1 MKAAPHAGDL
11 LAHFSAKA
19 DAMLGDLEEL
29 VKRESPSSD
38 AAAVTALA
46 DWVRT
51 RLLVSGVP
59 AERIAFE
66 GQGDGVVV
74 RLGAESGGTLLLG
87 HLDTVWPLGTL
98 ATQPFHA
105 GGNVAMGPG
114 VFDMKAGL
122 AVLLAVLGAAGE
134 GIFAPARGVTLL
146 LTSDEEVGSGASR
159 ERIVREAR
167 RRERVLVLEPSGDG
181 GAAKVARKGVGLSLA
196 RFQGVPAHSGLEPEK
211 GASALLEMARFALRA
226 DTLADRDA
234 GTTVVP
240 TLASSGSARNVV
252 PPGAEVTVDFRFWTA
267 AEGER
272 ICAELKAFVPSDTR
286 VGAEISAVVS
296 RPPMEPTPES
306 LALHRRARAVAAALG
321 FGLAAAR
328 VGGASD
334 GNLTAAAGIPTLDG
348 LGPRGGG
355 AHARG
360 EHVELDDLPRRAA
373 LVAALL
379 SEVEA

>member
-1 MKAAPHAGDL
+1 VREAPRAVDL
-11 LAHFSAKA
+11 LEHFSARA
-19 DAMLGDLEEL
+19 EAMRRDLEAL
-29 VKRESPSSD
+29 VTRESPSSD
-38 AAAVTALA
+38 AAAVSALA
-46 DWVRT
+46 EWVRS
-51 RLLVSGVP
+51 RLAASGIP

-66 GQGDGVVV
+66 GRGDGVLA
-74 RLGAESGGTLLLG
+74 RLGPESGGTLLLG
-87 HLDTVWPLGTL
+87 HLDTVWPVGTL

-114 VFDMKAGL
+114 VFDMKSGL
-122 AVLLAVLGAAGE
+122 AVLLAVFSAAGE
-134 GIFAPARGVTLL
+134 KTFVTARGVSLL
-146 LTSDEEVGSGASR
+146 LTSDEEVGSVASR
-159 ERIVREAR
+159 ERILEEAR
-167 RRERVLVLEPSGDG
+167 RRERVFVLEPSGDG
-181 GAAKVARKGVGLSLA
+181 GAAKVARKGVGVAVA
-196 RFQGVPAHSGLEPEK
+196 RFHGVPAHSGLEPEK
-211 GASALLEMARFALRA
+211 GASALLEMARFVLRA
-226 DTLADRDA
+226 DALADRNA

-240 TLASSGSARNVV
+240 TLASAGSARNVV
-252 PPGAEVTVDFRFWTA
+252 PPGAELTVDFRFWTA

-272 ICAELKAFVPSDTR
+272 ICEGLKAYAPSDTR
-286 VGAEISAVVS
+286 VGTEVSAAVS

-306 LALHRRARAVAAALG
+306 LALHRTARAVAAALG

-379 SEVEA
+379 AEVEA

>member
-1 MKAAPHAGDL
+1 VKEAPNAGEL
-11 LAHFSAKA
+11 LAHFTARAGS
-19 DAMLGDLEEL
+19 MLGDLEAL
-29 VKRESPSSD
+29 VTMESPSDD

-46 DWVRT
+46 EWVRA
-51 RLLVSGVP
+51 RLAASGVP

-66 GQGDGVVV
+66 GRGDGVLA
-74 RLGAESGGTLLLG
+74 RLGPEIGGTLLLG

-105 GGNVAMGPG
+105 GGNLAMGPG

-122 AVLLAVLGAAGE
+122 AVLLAVLSAAGE
-134 GIFAPARGVTLL
+134 GAFIPARGVSLL
-146 LTSDEEVGSGASR
+146 LTSDEEQGSGASR
-159 ERIVREAR
+159 ERILEEAR
-167 RRERVLVLEPSGDG
+167 RRDRVFVLEPSGDG
-181 GAAKVARKGVGLSLA
+181 GAAKVARKGVGLAVAL
-196 RFQGVPAHSGLEPEK
+196 FHGVPAHSGLEPEK

-226 DTLADRDA
+226 DALADRDV
-234 GTTVVP
+234 GTTVAP
-240 TLASSGSARNVV
+240 TLASAGSARNVV
-252 PPGAEVTVDFRFWTA
+252 PPEAEVTVDFRFWTA

-272 ICAELKAFVPSDTR
+272 ICEGLRAFVPSDAR
-286 VGAEISAVVS
+286 VGAEVSAVIS

-306 LALHRRARAVAAALG
+306 LALHRSARAMAAALG

-334 GNLTAAAGIPTLDG
+334 GNLTAAAGIATLDG

-379 SEVEA
+379 AEEGA

>member
-1 MKAAPHAGDL
+1 MREAPRPGAL
-11 LAHFSAKA
+11 LAHFSARA
-19 DAMLGDLEEL
+19 DAMLGDLEAL
-29 VKRESPSSD
+29 VTRESPSAD

-46 DWVRT
+46 EWVRA
-51 RLLVSGVP
+51 RLAASGLA

-66 GQGDGVVV
+66 GRGDGILV
-74 RLGAESGGTLLLG
+74 RLGPESGGTLLLG
-87 HLDTVWPLGTL
+87 HLDTVWPVGTL

-105 GGNVAMGPG
+105 GGSVAVGPG
-114 VFDMKAGL
+114 VFDMKSGL
-122 AVLLAVLGAAGE
+122 AVLLAVLAAAGE
-134 GIFAPARGVTLL
+134 GTFAPARGVSLL
-146 LTSDEEVGSGASR
+146 LTSDEELGSGASR
-159 ERIVREAR
+159 ARILEEAR
-167 RRERVLVLEPSGDG
+167 LRERVFVLEPSGDG
-181 GAAKVARKGVGLSLA
+181 GAAKVARKGVGVAVA
-196 RFQGVPAHSGLEPEK
+196 RFHGVPAHSGLEPEK

-226 DTLADRDA
+226 DALADRDA

-240 TLASSGSARNVV
+240 TLASAGNARNVV
-252 PPGAEVTVDFRFWTA
+252 PSGAEVTVDFRFWSA

-272 ICAELKAFVPSDTR
+272 ICEALEAFAPSDGR
-286 VGAEISAVVS
+286 VGTEVSAVVS

-306 LALHRRARAVAAALG
+306 LALHRTARAVAAVLG

-373 LVAALL
+373 LIAALL
-379 SEVEA
+379 AEVEA

>member
-1 MKAAPHAGDL
+1 MSATARPEGL
-11 LAHFSAKA
+11 LAHFTAGA
-19 DAMLGDLEEL
+19 GAMVRDLEEL
-29 VKRESPSSD
+29 VRRESPSSD
-38 AAAVTALA
+38 AAAVTGLA
-46 DWVRT
+46 EWVCG
-51 RLLVSGVP
+51 RLAASGIA
-59 AERIAFE
+59 AERVAFE
-66 GQGDGVVV
+66 GYGDGVLA
-74 RLGAESGGTLLLG
+74 RLGPRTGGTLLLG

-105 GGNVAMGPG
+105 GGNLATGPG
-114 VFDMKAGL
+114 VFDMKGGL

-134 GIFAPARGVTLL
+134 GRFSPFRGVSLL
-146 LTSDEEVGSGASR
+146 LTPDEELGSGASR
-159 ERIVREAR
+159 ERILEEAR
-167 RRERVLVLEPSGDG
+167 LRERVFVLEPSGDG
-181 GAAKVARKGVGLSLA
+181 GAAKVARKGIGLSVA
-196 RFQGVPAHSGLEPEK
+196 RFHGVPAHSGLEPEK

-226 DTLADRDA
+226 DALADRDA

-240 TLASSGSARNVV
+240 TLASAGNAKNVV
-252 PPGAEVTVDFRFWTA
+252 PPDAELTVDFRFWKA
-267 AEGER
+267 EEGER
-272 ICAELKAFVPSDTR
+272 IREALGAYASSDPR
-286 VGAEISAVVS
+286 VGVEVATLVS

-306 LALHRRARAVAAALG
+306 LELYRTARAAAAALG

-373 LVAALL
+373 LLATLL
-379 SEVEA
+379 VEVEE

>member
-1 MKAAPHAGDL
+1 MTPPHAGEL
-11 LAHFSAKA
+11 LAHFSARA
-19 DAMLGDLEEL
+19 GAMLGDLEEL

-51 RLLVSGVP
+51 RLVASGVP

-66 GQGDGVVV
+66 GRGDGVVV

-87 HLDTVWPLGTL
+87 HLDTVWPLGTV

-114 VFDMKAGL
+114 AFDMKAGL

-134 GIFAPARGVTLL
+134 GVFTPARGVTLL
-146 LTSDEEVGSGASR
+146 LTSDEEVGSEASR
-159 ERIVREAR
+159 ERIVQEAR

-181 GAAKVARKGVGLSLA
+181 GAAKVARKGVGLAVA

-272 ICAELKAFVPSDTR
+272 VCAELKAFVPSDPR

>member
-1 MKAAPHAGDL
+1 MTPPHAGEL

-19 DAMLGDLEEL
+19 GAMLGDLEEL

-46 DWVRT
+46 EWVRT
-51 RLLVSGVP
+51 RLVAAGVP

-66 GQGDGVVV
+66 GRGDGVLV
-74 RLGAESGGTLLLG
+74 RLGSGSGGTLLLG

-134 GIFAPARGVTLL
+134 GVFAPAGGVTLL
-146 LTSDEEVGSGASR
+146 LTSDEEVGSEASR
-159 ERIVREAR
+159 ERIVQEAR
-167 RRERVLVLEPSGDG
+167 LRERVLVLEPSGDG
-181 GAAKVARKGVGLSLA
+181 GAAKVARKGVGLAVA

-272 ICAELKAFVPSDTR
+272 VCAELKAFVPSDPR

-296 RPPMEPTPES
+296 RPPMEPTPDS

-373 LVAALL
+373 LVATLL

>member
-1 MKAAPHAGDL
+1 MIGAPAPTEL
-11 LAHFSAKA
+11 LARFSAGA
-19 DAMLGDLEEL
+19 GSMLSDLEAL
-29 VKRESPSSD
+29 VTRESPSSD

-46 DWVRT
+46 VWVHA
-51 RLLVSGVP
+51 RLEASGVP
-59 AERIAFE
+59 AKLVAFE
-66 GQGDGVVV
+66 GRGDGVLA
-74 RLGAESGGTLLLG
+74 RLGPEEGGTLLLG
-87 HLDTVWPLGTL
+87 HLDTVWPVGAL

-105 GGNVAMGPG
+105 GGSLATGPG
-114 VFDMKAGL
+114 VFDMKGGI
-122 AVLLAVLGAAGE
+122 AVLLAVLAAAGE
-134 GIFAPARGVTLL
+134 GAFQPARGVSLL
-146 LTSDEEVGSGASR
+146 LTSDEEIGSGASR
-159 ERIVREAR
+159 ERILEEAR
-167 RRERVLVLEPSGDG
+167 RRERVFVLEPSGDG
-181 GAAKVARKGVGLSLA
+181 GAAKVARKGAGLAVA
-196 RFQGVPAHSGLEPEK
+196 RFQGVPAHSGLESEK
-211 GASALLEMARFALRA
+211 GASALLEMARFSLRA
-226 DTLADRDA
+226 DALADRDA

-240 TLASSGSARNVV
+240 TLASAGSARNVV

-272 ICAELKAFVPSDTR
+272 ICEGLRAFATSDAR
-286 VGAEISAVVS
+286 VGAEVSAVVS

-306 LALHRRARAVAAALG
+306 LALHRTARAIAAALG

-373 LVAALL
+373 LIASLL
-379 SEVEA
+379 AEAEG

>member
-1 MKAAPHAGDL
+1 VTEAPGPPEL
-11 LAHFSAKA
+11 LAYFSARTG
-19 DAMLGDLEEL
+19 AMLGDLEAL
-29 VKRESPSSD
+29 VTRESPSSD
-38 AAAVTALA
+38 AAAVTVLA
-46 DWVRT
+46 GWVRA
-51 RLLVSGVP
+51 RLAESGVSS
-59 AERIAFE
+59 ELVAFE
-66 GQGDGVVV
+66 GRGDGVLA
-74 RLGAESGGTLLLG
+74 RLGPESGGTLLLG
-87 HLDTVWPLGTL
+87 HLDTVWPAGTL
-98 ATQPFHA
+98 ARQPFHA
-105 GGNVAMGPG
+105 GGNLATGPG
-114 VFDMKAGL
+114 VFDMKGGIAVAL
-122 AVLLAVLGAAGE
+122 AVLAAAGE
-134 GIFAPARGVTLL
+134 GAFVPARGVSLL

-159 ERIVREAR
+159 ARILEEAR
-167 RRERVLVLEPSGDG
+167 RRERVFVLEPSGDG
-181 GAAKVARKGVGLSLA
+181 GAAKVARKGVGLAVA

-226 DTLADRDA
+226 DALADRDV

-240 TLASSGSARNVV
+240 TLASAGSARNVV
-252 PPGAEVTVDFRFWTA
+252 PPVAEVTVDFRFWTA

-272 ICAELKAFVPSDTR
+272 ICEGLQAFAPADPR
-286 VGAEISAVVS
+286 VGAEVSAMVS

-306 LALHRRARAVAAALG
+306 LALHRTARALAAALG

-360 EHVELDDLPRRAA
+360 EHVEMDDLPRRAA

-379 SEVEA
+379 AEVEA

>member
-1 MKAAPHAGDL
+1 MTETPGALEL
-11 LAHFSAKA
+11 LAHFSARTG
-19 DAMLGDLEEL
+19 AMLGDLEAL
-29 VKRESPSSD
+29 VTRESPSSD

-46 DWVRT
+46 RWVHA
-51 RLLVSGVP
+51 RLGESGVP
-59 AERIAFE
+59 SEIVAFE
-66 GQGDGVVV
+66 GRGDGVLA
-74 RLGAESGGTLLLG
+74 RLGPERGGTLVLG
-87 HLDTVWPLGTL
+87 HLDTVWPAGTL
-98 ATQPFHA
+98 ARQPFHA
-105 GGNVAMGPG
+105 GGNLATGPG
-114 VFDMKAGL
+114 VFDMKGGVAVVL
-122 AVLLAVLGAAGE
+122 AVLAAACEGA
-134 GIFAPARGVTLL
+134 FAPARGVSLL

-159 ERIVREAR
+159 ERILEEAR
-167 RRERVLVLEPSGDG
+167 RRERVFVLEPSGDG
-181 GAAKVARKGVGLSLA
+181 GAAKVARKGVGLAVA
-196 RFQGVPAHSGLEPEK
+196 RFHGVPAHSGLEPEK

-226 DTLADRDA
+226 DALADRDA
-234 GTTVVP
+234 GTTVIP
-240 TLASSGSARNVV
+240 TLASAGSARNVV
-252 PPGAEVTVDFRFWTA
+252 PAAAEVTVDFRFWTA

-272 ICAELKAFVPSDTR
+272 ICEGLKAFAPSDGR
-286 VGAEISAVVS
+286 AGAEISAVVS

-306 LALHRRARAVAAALG
+306 LALHRTARALAAALG

-379 SEVEA
+379 AEVEA

>member
-1 MKAAPHAGDL
+1 MSEAPRAAEL
-11 LAHFSAKA
+11 LEHFSARSRE
-19 DAMLGDLEEL
+19 MLLDLEAL
-29 VKRESPSSD
+29 VTRESPSSD

-46 DWVRT
+46 EWVRA
-51 RLLVSGVP
+51 RLAACGMP
-59 AERIAFE
+59 AERLAFE
-66 GQGDGVVV
+66 GRGDGVVA
-74 RLGAESGGTLLLG
+74 RLGPDGGGTLLLG

-114 VFDMKAGL
+114 VFDMKAGI
-122 AVLLAVLGAAGE
+122 AVLLAVLAAAGE
-134 GIFAPARGVTLL
+134 GVFVPARGISLL
-146 LTSDEEVGSGASR
+146 LTSDEELGSVASR
-159 ERIVREAR
+159 ERILEEAR

-181 GAAKVARKGVGLSLA
+181 GAAKVARKGVGLAVA
-196 RFQGVPAHSGLEPEK
+196 RFHGVPAHSGLEPEK

-226 DTLADRDA
+226 DALADRDA

-240 TLASSGSARNVV
+240 TLASAGSARNVV
-252 PPGAEVTVDFRFWTA
+252 PPGAEVTVDFRFWSA
-267 AEGER
+267 SEGER
-272 ICAELKAFVPSDTR
+272 ICEGLKAYAPSDAR
-286 VGAEISAVVS
+286 VGAEVAAAVS
-296 RPPMEPTPES
+296 RPPMEPTPDS
-306 LALHRRARAVAAALG
+306 LALHRTARAVAAALG

-334 GNLTAAAGIPTLDG
+334 GNLTAAAGVPTLDG

-379 SEVEA
+379 AEVEA

>member
-1 MKAAPHAGDL
+1 MREAPREGDL
-11 LAHFSAKA
+11 LEHFSARA
-19 DAMLGDLEEL
+19 EAMRNDLEEL
-29 VKRESPSSD
+29 VTRESPSAD

-46 DWVRT
+46 EWVRA
-51 RLLVSGVP
+51 RLEASGVP
-59 AERIAFE
+59 AERIAFD
-66 GQGDGVVV
+66 GRGDGVLA
-74 RLGAESGGTLLLG
+74 RLGPESGGTLLLG

-114 VFDMKAGL
+114 VFDMKSGL
-122 AVLLAVLGAAGE
+122 AVLLAVLSAVGE
-134 GIFAPARGVTLL
+134 GFVVPARGVSLL
-146 LTSDEEVGSGASR
+146 LTSDEELGSGASR
-159 ERIVREAR
+159 ERILEEAR
-167 RRERVLVLEPSGDG
+167 RRERVFVLEPSGDG
-181 GAAKVARKGVGLSLA
+181 GAAKVARKGVGVAVA
-196 RFQGVPAHSGLEPEK
+196 RFHGVPAHSGLEPEK

-226 DTLADRDA
+226 DALADREA

-240 TLASSGSARNVV
+240 TLASAGSARNVV
-252 PPGAEVTVDFRFWTA
+252 PPEAEVTVDFRFWTA

-272 ICAELKAFVPSDTR
+272 VCEALEAFAPADARVDTT
-286 VGAEISAVVS
+286 ISAVVS
-296 RPPMEPTPES
+296 RLPMEPTPES
-306 LALHRRARAVAAALG
+306 LALHRTARALAAALG

>member
-1 MKAAPHAGDL
+1 MREAPSAGEL
-11 LAHFSAKA
+11 LAHFSARA
-19 DAMLGDLEEL
+19 GSMLGDLEAL
-29 VKRESPSSD
+29 VTMESPSAE

-46 DWVRT
+46 EWVRA
-51 RLLVSGVP
+51 RLASSGIP

-66 GQGDGVVV
+66 GRGDGVLA
-74 RLGAESGGTLLLG
+74 RLGPENGGTLLLG

-105 GGNVAMGPG
+105 GGNLVMGPG
-114 VFDMKAGL
+114 VFDMKSGL
-122 AVLLAVLGAAGE
+122 AVLLAVLSAAGE
-134 GIFAPARGVTLL
+134 GAFTPARGVSLL
-146 LTSDEEVGSGASR
+146 LTSDEEQGSGASR
-159 ERIVREAR
+159 ERILEEAR
-167 RRERVLVLEPSGDG
+167 RRDRVFVLEPSGDG
-181 GAAKVARKGVGLSLA
+181 GAAKVARKGVGLAVA
-196 RFQGVPAHSGLEPEK
+196 RFHGVPAHSGLEPEK

-226 DTLADRDA
+226 DALADRDA
-234 GTTVVP
+234 GTTVAP
-240 TLASSGSARNVV
+240 TLASAGSARNVV
-252 PPGAEVTVDFRFWTA
+252 PAEAEVTVDFRFWTA

-272 ICAELKAFVPSDTR
+272 ICEGLRAFVPSDAR
-286 VGAEISAVVS
+286 VGTEVSAIIS
-296 RPPMEPTPES
+296 RPPMEPTPDS
-306 LALHRRARAVAAALG
+306 LALHRAARAVAAALG

-373 LVAALL
+373 LVATLL
-379 SEVEA
+379 AEVEG

>member
-1 MKAAPHAGDL
+1 MTPPHAGEL
-11 LAHFSAKA
+11 LAHFSARA
-19 DAMLGDLEEL
+19 GAMLGDLEEL

-51 RLLVSGVP
+51 RLVASGVP

-66 GQGDGVVV
+66 GRGDGVVV

-114 VFDMKAGL
+114 AFDMKAGL

-134 GIFAPARGVTLL
+134 GVFTPARGVTLL
-146 LTSDEEVGSGASR
+146 LTSDEEVGSEASR
-159 ERIVREAR
+159 ERIVQEAR

-181 GAAKVARKGVGLSLA
+181 GAAKVARKGVGLAVA

-272 ICAELKAFVPSDTR
+272 VCAELKAFVPSDPR

>member
-1 MKAAPHAGDL
+1 MNPAPRAAAL
-11 LAHFSAKA
+11 LAYFEERGP
-19 DAMLGDLEEL
+19 AMLLDLESL
-29 VKRESPSSD
+29 VTRESPSTD

-46 DWVRT
+46 EWVRD
-51 RLLVSGVP
+51 RLEAAGVP
-59 AERIAFE
+59 SGRLTFE
-66 GQGDGVVV
+66 GRGDGVLA
-74 RLGAESGGTLLLG
+74 RLGPDAGGTLLLG
-87 HLDTVWPLGTL
+87 HLDTVWPIGTL

-114 VFDMKAGL
+114 VFDMKAGIAVML
-122 AVLLAVLGAAGE
+122 AVLSAAGE
-134 GIFAPARGVTLL
+134 GAIVPARGVSLL
-146 LTSDEEVGSGASR
+146 LTPDEELGSAASR
-159 ERIVREAR
+159 GRILEEAR

-181 GAAKVARKGVGLSLA
+181 GAAKVARKGAGSALA

-211 GASALLEMARFALRA
+211 GASALLEMARFVLRA
-226 DTLADRDA
+226 DGLADRDA

-240 TLASSGSARNVV
+240 TLASAGSARNVV
-252 PPGAEVTVDFRFWTA
+252 PPGAEVTIDFRFWTV

-272 ICAELKAFVPSDTR
+272 IREGLQAYAPFDAR
-286 VGAEISAVVS
+286 VGAEVSVDLS

-306 LALHRRARAVAAALG
+306 LALHRDARAVAAALG

-373 LVAALL
+373 LLAALL
-379 SEVEA
+379 AEVEP